1 MDECYIC
8 AHTKSRHSMSS
19 YKFRVLIDNEDN
31 EEIFRDIIISS
42 NENFEAF
49 YEAIVSAFN
58 FSGQELASFY
68 VSNDE
73 WDKGHEVA
81 LMDMELNESLN
92 APSIMK
98 ETIIK
103 DLVTTKDQKFIMVYD
118 FLRMWCF
125 LIELV
130 ETINET
136 YEYPEVSLSVG
147 KAPEE
152 DSKEIDFENSFDSDP
167 PMDLGNDL
175 DDIFSDSHEEDEED
189 FEDYGDFDDYD
200 Y

>member
-1 MDECYIC
+1 
-8 AHTKSRHSMSS
+8 MSS

-152 DSKEIDFENSFDSDP
+152 DSKEIDFENSFDSEP
-167 PMDLGNDL
+167 QMDLGNDL
-175 DDIFSDSHEEDEED
+175 DDIFSDDNDEDEED
-189 FEDYGDFDDYD
+189 YSDYGDFDDYD